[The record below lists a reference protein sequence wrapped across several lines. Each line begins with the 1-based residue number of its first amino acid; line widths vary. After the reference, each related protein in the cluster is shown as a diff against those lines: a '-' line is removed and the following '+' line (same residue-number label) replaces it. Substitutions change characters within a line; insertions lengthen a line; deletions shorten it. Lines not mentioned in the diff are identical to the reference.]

1 MNALVQHFRVSMLL
15 YVRNKVALLY
25 GYLFPILYYIA
36 FLSLYPDEQPA
47 LMRHMGEVLT
57 IAILGAAC
65 LSMPT
70 AIVNER
76 ERGVWRRYRIAPI
89 AEGGLLASTLAARF
103 AALLVAGGI
112 QLLLGMRI
120 GHWLPAHPFDLL
132 LAFSAASFA
141 FLGIGLVFAMV
152 TDTVGAVQGLGQIIF
167 LPMLVLGG
175 VAVPLHLLPVWVQ
188 HLSAFLPGRYAVE
201 TVQACVTGDGLAS
214 LGFNLSAL
222 VLIGLCGSIA
232 GAKLFRWDARERFG
246 ARGSRAW
253 IWVVLA
259 AWAVVGVLAEVR
271 REAEAAS
278 RWPAISRAPLAS
290 TVVAQSTQDSP

>member
-1 MNALVQHFRVSMLL
+1 MEKSVNALLQHFRVSLLL

-25 GYLFPILYYIA
+25 GYLFPILYYVA
-36 FLSLYPDEQPA
+36 FLSLFPNEKPA

-89 AEGGLLASTLAARF
+89 AAGGLLASTLAARY

-120 GHWLPAHPFDLL
+120 GHWAPLHPLDLL
-132 LAFSAASFA
+132 LVFSAASFA
-141 FLGIGLVFAMV
+141 FLGIGLVFAMLA
-152 TDTVGAVQGLGQIIF
+152 DTVGAVQGLGQIIF

-175 VAVPLHLLPVWVQ
+175 VAVPLSRLPDWAQ

-201 TVQACVTGDGLAS
+201 SVQACVTGEGLGT
-214 LGFNLSAL
+214 LGFQVFAL
-222 VLIGLCGSIA
+222 LLIGLCGCIA
-232 GAKLFRWDARERFG
+232 GTKLFRWDAHERFLSS
-246 ARGSRAW
+246 GSKVW
-253 IWVVLA
+253 IWIALG
-259 AWAVVGVLAEVR
+259 AWLVVGVLAEIR
-271 REAEAAS
+271 R
-278 RWPAISRAPLAS
+278 
-290 TVVAQSTQDSP
+290 